1 MKSQF
6 MHLGEV
12 KAFHYLRLKQI
23 HKMLLFLNYS
33 IENFKRPQAE
43 VDALLSLAT
52 EKFQRL
58 IDEKDKLAE
67 NGVRVNVLGNLTLL
81 PQKLQELV
89 HEAMKITRSNTR

>member
-1 MKSQF
+1 M
-6 MHLGEV
+6 
-12 KAFHYLRLKQI
+12 
-23 HKMLLFLNYS
+23 NYS

-89 HEAMKITRSNTR
+89 HEAMRITRSNSR